1 MKNLLLLIAFSVSV
15 VSWSVNSPRE
25 ATAVAPAAVADTV
38 YTNGK
43 IYTVNEKQPWAEAVA
58 IKDGRFI
65 VVGSNDDVEKVTGD
79 DTEVMDLKGAFAMPG
94 VQETHVHFAT
104 AGQTIDTVTNKLSIT
119 ETMTPKEIQAALV
132 EYAKANPGNGW
143 IQGQKWGNA
152 HFENGR
158 PHKSLI
164 DEVVPDRPVILID
177 ETNHNAVVNSKALAL
192 AGITRDTPQ
201 PVTGVIYM
209 DPDTGEPTGY
219 LAEMGIFPVMS
230 KIPPPPL
237 EKLKEAILLSQQ
249 IVHAYGVTAI
259 KDMSTSR
266 SALEGYKSLDDEGKL
281 KLRVDGAIIMNGY
294 LAEEIDPYGVIADRD
309 KYRTRLIDP
318 DTVKYVADGTPMSG
332 TSIMLEPYANN
343 PESRGIWTLT
353 EEQAAALPKDFNNNL
368 MLSLHSVG
376 DGTTRKLLDIIEK
389 ARADHPEIK
398 QPVQIAHPVWV
409 HPDDMKRMKDLNVM
423 AEVSPPLYFWSG
435 LMKAHIPVLGEE
447 RVKKAMPIAEFIKAG
462 VHVSYGSDWPAGT
475 PNANPLRALE
485 GMVTRQ
491 NPEGEFAGEIL
502 GEAIDLATAIKIL
515 TINGAVTLGHADITG
530 SIEVGKYADMAVLD
544 HNPFDLAE
552 AGEAHKIGDVKVSRT
567 LFEGEVVFDRTATI
581 EALEVVDIEITNK
594 DLDNAVGAAELD
606 LIIQKDLAWG
616 AKGQC
621 FPGAGHSS
629 IGPGSKNAPE
639 VVNRA
644 FGALESKGFKYAR
657 HAREI
662 EWKKDNTKYWIQ
674 WTLKDDIAVL
684 WAFDPEVNK
693 AVEVL
698 RLREK

>member
-1 MKNLLLLIAFSVSV
+1 MLQ
-15 VSWSVNSPRE
+15 R
-25 ATAVAPAAVADTV
+25 TAVLVALLALVACAQQPANVADTV

-43 IYTVNEKQPWAEAVA
+43 IYTVNEAQPWAEAVA
-58 IKDGRFI
+58 IKDGKFL
-65 VVGSNDDVEKVTGD
+65 VVGSNEEVAAVTGKA
-79 DTEVMDLKGAFAMPG
+79 TEVVDLGGGFAMPG
-94 VQETHVHFAT
+94 VQETHIHFAT
-104 AGQTIDTVTNKLSIT
+104 AGQTIDMVTNKLSIT
-119 ETMTPKEIQAALV
+119 EAMNPKEIQAVLV
-132 EYAKANPGNGW
+132 EYAKANPGDGW

-164 DEVVPDRPVILID
+164 DEVVSDRPVILID
-177 ETNHNAVVNSKALAL
+177 ETNHNAVANSKALEL

-201 PVTGVIYM
+201 PATGVIYM
-209 DPDTGEPTGY
+209 DPVTGEPTGY

-230 KIPPPPL
+230 KVPPPSL
-237 EKLKEAILLSQQ
+237 EKHREAILLSQQ

-294 LAEEIDPYGVIADRD
+294 LAEEMDPYGVIADRD

-343 PESRGIWTLT
+343 PESLGIWTLT
-353 EEQAAALPKDFNNNL
+353 VEQVAALPKDFGNNL

-389 ARADHPEIK
+389 ARAEYPEIES
-398 QPVQIAHPVWV
+398 PVQIAHPVWV
-409 HPDDMKRMKDLNVM
+409 HPDDMKRMKDLNVI

-435 LMKAHIPVLGEE
+435 LMKAHVPVLGEE
-447 RVKKAMPIAEFIKAG
+447 RVTKAMPIAEFIKAG

-475 PNANPLRALE
+475 PNANPWRALE

-491 NPEGEFAGEIL
+491 NPDGEFPGEVL
-502 GEAIDLATAIKIL
+502 GEAINLASALKIL
-515 TINGAVTLGHADITG
+515 TINGAVTLRHADITG
-530 SIEVGKYADMAVLD
+530 SIEVGKYADMVVLD
-544 HNPFDLAE
+544 HNPFDLVE
-552 AGEAHKIGDVKVSRT
+552 AGEAHKIGDMKVIRT
-567 LFEGEVVFDRTATI
+567 LFEGEVVFNRAATI

-594 DLDNAVGAAELD
+594 DLDNAVDAAELD
-606 LIIQKDLAWG
+606 IIIQKDLAWG

-621 FPGAGHSS
+621 FPGADHSS

-644 FGALESKGFKYAR
+644 FGALELRGFQFAR

-662 EWKKDNTKYWIQ
+662 EWKKDNKKYWVQ
-674 WTLKDDIAVL
+674 WTVKDDAAIL
-684 WAFDPEVNK
+684 WAYDPDTSKV
-693 AVEVL
+693 VEVL
-698 RLREK
+698 QVREK